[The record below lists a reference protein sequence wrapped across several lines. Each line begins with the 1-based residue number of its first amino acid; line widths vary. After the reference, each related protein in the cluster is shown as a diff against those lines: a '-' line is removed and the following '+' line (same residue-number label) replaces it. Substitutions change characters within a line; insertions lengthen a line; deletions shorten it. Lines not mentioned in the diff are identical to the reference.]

1 MGPVEVLE
9 HGVAVLSLAVH
20 LLIRAVNLTEKK
32 VRCACCISAV
42 LPVYS
47 SKLLTS

>member
-32 VRCACCISAV
+32 S
-42 LPVYS
+42 
-47 SKLLTS
+47 